1 MTVDGQGSIEFISA
15 VLVASEQP
23 ERLSAFYRDVLG
35 VPLAEE
41 RHGDAPPHW
50 ACELGDVHFAI
61 HLRHGHWVPGPIR
74 IAFWVFDLPAF
85 ATRLEATGVALLY
98 PVRNL
103 GPTSLVTAIRDP
115 DGNEVELTQMGD
127 DWIAHLSDRRRS
139 GTDIISRATST
150 SD

>member
-1 MTVDGQGSIEFISA
+1 
-15 VLVASEQP
+15 
-23 ERLSAFYRDVLG
+23 
-35 VPLAEE
+35 
-41 RHGDAPPHW
+41 
-50 ACELGDVHFAI
+50 
-61 HLRHGHWVPGPIR
+61 
-74 IAFWVFDLPAF
+74 VFDLPAF